1 MPTLTEGKHDGEFI
15 ATPGPGTISNDAGT
29 LASGQDLVAGA
40 VVGQITLGT
49 PTVDADAGNTGDG
62 VLTLADPALGAN
74 TQEGDYVITCI
85 EAAIDAGTFRV
96 VAPDGSVV
104 GDATVGV
111 AFTSSH
117 LNFTISDGATDWAAD
132 DFITVTVPAGS
143 GEFTELATAALDGSQ
158 RAAGVLYG
166 SVDASAAAAD
176 CVVTRRFAEVVSA
189 ELTWPTGISDGNKS
203 KALDQLEALGI
214 IAR

>member
-1 MPTLTEGKHDGEFI
+1 MATLTEGKHDGEFI

-49 PTVDADAGNTGDG
+49 PTVDPDAGNTGDG
-62 VLTLADPALGAN
+62 VLTLAGTPLGAN
-74 TQEGDYVITCI
+74 AQAGDYIVTCI
-85 EAAIDAGTFRV
+85 AESADAGTFRV
-96 VAPDGSVV
+96 VAPDGSVI
-104 GDATVGV
+104 GDATVAV

-117 LNFTISDGATDWAAD
+117 INFTISDGASDWDAG

-143 GEFTELATAALDGSQ
+143 GEFTELAPAAVDGSQ
-158 RAAGVLYG
+158 RAAGILYG

-176 CVVTRRFAEVVSA
+176 CVVVRRIAEVVSA
-189 ELTWPTGISDGNKS
+189 ELTWPDGISDGDKGT
-203 KALDQLEALGI
+203 ALDQLEALGI